1 MSKEQRRSDRL
12 PVSLEARWEWMSGH
26 YAARVSDLGT
36 HGCFLETSGQPA
48 SGEVISFEVLLP
60 TERWMRLQG
69 RVIYSD
75 SSSVGFGIEFTNLSD
90 ATRGFVVD
98 LVDYYAARAM

>member
-1 MSKEQRRSDRL
+1 
-12 PVSLEARWEWMSGH
+12 MSGP
-26 YAARVSDLGT
+26 YAASVSDLST
-36 HGCFLETSGQPA
+36 HGCFLETGGQPA
-48 SGEVISFEVLLP
+48 PGEVISFEVLLP

-90 ATRGFVVD
+90 ATREFLIDV
-98 LVDYYAARAM
+98 VDYYAARNV